1 MKISLFDSGFSDRLS
16 RVGLVELDPYA
27 DPSCARDAL
36 VELANAFESS
46 KRHIDVDADGIT
58 MRTLNG
64 AALLGLC
71 PSVGHIYQYT
81 LQSLRREMP
90 DLHEISVKPIAV
102 SANYLRGGND
112 KFRMHFDR
120 HQLTA
125 IVYLN
130 DAPSM
135 PLIAY
140 PNVRRDPL
148 MAGGKEPFDIST
160 ADRYVIE
167 PRTNTGL
174 VFFGSRTYH
183 GIENRVA
190 QESDH
195 ANRVERYSLQFGFDF
210 TPCDYEGQS
219 YYGMTQGNPGDPHG

>member
-1 MKISLFDSGFSDRLS
+1 MKTSLFEAGFSDRLN
-16 RVGLVELDPYA
+16 RIGLVELDPYV

-36 VELANAFESS
+36 AELKNAFESA
-46 KRHIDVDADGIT
+46 KRHIEVDADGIT

-64 AALLGLC
+64 DTLLRLC

-81 LQSLRREMP
+81 LRSLRREMP
-90 DLHEISVKPIAV
+90 DLHEISVKPIGV
-102 SANYLRGGND
+102 SANYLSDGND

-120 HQLTA
+120 HQLTT

-148 MAGGKEPFDIST
+148 VAGGKEPFEISK

-183 GIENRVA
+183 GIENRAA
-190 QESDH
+190 QTRGQSS
-195 ANRVERYSLQFGFDF
+195 RVERYSLQFGFDF
-210 TPCDYEGQS
+210 THCDYEGQD
-219 YYGMTQGNPGDPHG
+219 YYGMAHGNPEGPRG

>member
-1 MKISLFDSGFSDRLS
+1 MKTSLFSAGFSNRLN
-16 RVGLVELDPYA
+16 RIGLVELDPYI
-27 DPSCARDAL
+27 DPSCVEGAL
-36 VELANAFESS
+36 AELIKAFASAQ
-46 KRHIDVDADGIT
+46 RHIEVDADGIT

-64 AALLGLC
+64 DTLLGLC
-71 PSVGHIYQYT
+71 PSVDHIYKYT

-90 DLHEISVKPIAV
+90 DLQEISVKPIAI
-102 SANYLRGGND
+102 SANFLRGDND

-120 HQLTA
+120 HQVTA

-148 MAGGKEPFDIST
+148 LVGEKEPFDISKM
-160 ADRYVIE
+160 APCVIE

-174 VFFGSRTYH
+174 VFFGRRTYH

-190 QESDH
+190 QTGAQ
-195 ANRVERYSLQFGFDF
+195 ANQVKRYSLQFGFDF
-210 TPCDYEGQS
+210 TPYDYEGQN
-219 YYGMTQGNPGDPHG
+219 YYGMTYGNPGGPRE

>member
-1 MKISLFDSGFSDRLS
+1 MKIPLFDAGFSDQLN
-16 RVGLVELDPYA
+16 RVGLVEIDPYV
-27 DPSCARDAL
+27 DPSYARDAL
-36 VELANAFESS
+36 AELANAFGSS
-46 KRHIDVDADGIT
+46 KRYIDVDADGIT

-64 AALLGLC
+64 TALLGLC
-71 PSVGHIYQYT
+71 PSVAYVYQYT
-81 LQSLRREMP
+81 LHSLRREMP

-102 SANYLRGGND
+102 SANYLRGRND

-148 MAGGKEPFDIST
+148 IAGGKEPFDIST

-167 PRTNTGL
+167 PRTNAGL

-183 GIENRVA
+183 GIESRVE
-190 QESDH
+190 QEGDQ

-219 YYGMTQGNPGDPHG
+219 YYGMAQGKSGDPHG

>member
-1 MKISLFDSGFSDRLS
+1 MKTSLFDAGISDRLN
-16 RVGLVELDPYA
+16 RVGLVELDPFV
-27 DPSCARDAL
+27 DPSCAREAL
-36 VELANAFESS
+36 AELVNAFESG

-64 AALLGLC
+64 NTLLGLC
-71 PSVGHIYQYT
+71 PSVDDIYQYT
-81 LQSLRREMP
+81 LRSLRRELP

-102 SANYLRGGND
+102 SANYMHGGND

-135 PLIAY
+135 PLVAY

-148 MAGGKEPFDIST
+148 VAGGKEPFDISG

-183 GIENRVA
+183 GIENRAA
-190 QESDH
+190 QTSG
-195 ANRVERYSLQFGFDF
+195 RPSGVERYSLQFGFDF

-219 YYGMTQGNPGDPHG
+219 YYGMAHGNPGGPHG